1 VRNEIVHI
9 ADLLPRLAE
18 MRSLQATGCSSIL
31 ESSGRRS
38 QDRRLQGPE
47 EERGKAA
54 MSIEPARS
62 KLQPLAPVLL
72 VLLSACSSPPPP
84 PVVLPELAESRERIP
99 VVLVPGV
106 TGVTLQERDSGK
118 TVWGRG
124 VNLIRPH
131 DGGYELALPIASGEV
146 GRTKLEPGKV
156 IEEVRLAG
164 VFRKSVYRPI
174 VELLEANG
182 YRHGDLSDPGPG
194 DDLFLY
200 AYDWRQDNIRSA
212 RRLAEL
218 LEQVRRARGQ
228 ERLPV
233 ALLCQSSGAHICRWL
248 IKFGKASLEEAEAG
262 RVEKPEGVDV
272 VKVILAGTSSGGSL
286 RVLREMDR
294 GRSYVRL
301 VGRNWRPEVPFT
313 FPALYQDLPGYR
325 RDLFVD
331 EAGQDMDVDLF
342 DAESWSTY
350 GWSAFGRETRE
361 RLERRQ
367 RPDLFGDTGAR
378 TRFLRRTLGEAL
390 RFQRLLRQ
398 DVPGFGPVQYYL
410 VQNVHRATPSRAV
423 LMRKKGEWKT
433 FFTGDPAVEGST
445 LLRDLVTEPGDGHAT
460 RESQLHL
467 SPQERESFAAEPLH
481 VQGDH
486 FELILDPVAQRRL
499 LDFLLDDG
507 LRAGEH
513 AARTSDEFDSRG
525 GRSR

>member
-1 VRNEIVHI
+1 
-9 ADLLPRLAE
+9 
-18 MRSLQATGCSSIL
+18 
-31 ESSGRRS
+31 
-38 QDRRLQGPE
+38 
-47 EERGKAA
+47 
-54 MSIEPARS
+54 MSIELARS
-62 KLQPLAPVLL
+62 KRRPLAPFLL
-72 VLLSACSSPPPP
+72 VLLSACSSPPP
-84 PVVLPELAESRERIP
+84 VLPGLAESRERIP

-106 TGVTLQERDSGK
+106 TGVTLRERDSGK

-131 DGGYELALPIASGEV
+131 DGGYELALPIASGAV
-146 GRTKLEPGKV
+146 GPTKLEPGKV

-182 YRHGDLSDPGPG
+182 YRRGDLSDPDPA

-200 AYDWRQDNIRSA
+200 AYDWRQDNILSA

-218 LEQVRRARGQ
+218 LEQVRRAR
-228 ERLPV
+228 RAARMPV
-233 ALLCQSSGAHICRWL
+233 TLLCQSNGAHVCRWL
-248 IKFGKASLEEAEAG
+248 VKFGKAGLEQAEAG
-262 RVEKPEGVDV
+262 IVEKPEGVDV
-272 VKVILAGTSSGGSL
+272 VKVILVATSSGGGL

-294 GRSYVRL
+294 GRSYVRPM
-301 VGRNWRPEVPFT
+301 GRNWRPEVMFT
-313 FPALYQDLPGYR
+313 YPSFYQDLPGYR

-331 EAGQDMDVDLF
+331 QAGQVLDVDLF
-342 DAESWSTY
+342 DAASWSTY
-350 GWSAFGRETRE
+350 GWSVFGRETRE
-361 RLERRQ
+361 RLERRR

-378 TRFLRRTLGEAL
+378 TRFLQRTLLEAL
-390 RFQRLLRQ
+390 RFQRLLGQ
-398 DVPGFGPVQYYL
+398 DVSGFGPVRYYL

-423 LMRKKGEWKT
+423 LMRTKGQWKT
-433 FFTGDPAVEGST
+433 LFSGDPTIEGST

-486 FELILDPVAQRRL
+486 FELILDPVAQRGL

-507 LRAGEH
+507 LCTGEH
-513 AARTSDEFDSRG
+513 ATRTPDGFDSRG
-525 GRSR
+525 DQSR